1 MESVACDPDGHASPR
16 GTRVPRETGMLPSL
30 LKPLGAVCG
39 SHYPGH
45 GYRREGGK
53 RRRGGREWGG
63 WQGNREARESGKEGG
78 GETEGD
84 GRGGGREGGSGEG
97 GCSSAVLCLPLLFMR
112 LI

>member
-39 SHYPGH
+39 SHYLGH

-53 RRRGGREWGG
+53 RRRGEGSGG
-63 WQGNREARESGKEGG
+63 AGKETERQGSQGRKEGEKLRGMG
-78 GETEGD
+78 GEV
-84 GRGGGREGGSGEG
+84 GGREGAGREG
-97 GCSSAVLCLPLLFMR
+97 ARPLSSACRCCL
-112 LI
+112 